1 MTEPPLQ
8 GAEIIA
14 ARALKEFFRNLSE
27 GRFAR
32 NQVAELLELT
42 ADPEYAQIGLRALF
56 PDLIERLN
64 DSFDPGLC
72 AVHDKL
78 LAQLIEFYRRRPEC
92 TLLDKTLESFG
103 LRDERDLL
111 ARRNSLGSE
120 WNLRELERIKRV
132 LVLSRV
138 TIGADVAV
146 TSVIINRLKT
156 AGPGAEIVWIGPH
169 KLAELYGGDPGIRL
183 RPLDYTRTG
192 RVVDRLNAW
201 LGLLDVIRDEMNGF
215 DPAEVLIVDPDS
227 RLTQLG
233 MLPLTFEDRNY
244 HFFGSRSYHAQGSD
258 ALGQLAAQ
266 WSEEHFP
273 ATGQNAPSPSPFL
286 RLPGHMAQS
295 GAENIRRF
303 RSSRSHPVTCVS
315 FGVGGNDL
323 KRVSEEFELEL
334 LARLAMNSLLI
345 LDSGASPQEIAS
357 TDRIVG
363 RLREAGRIVAQGSE
377 NAELPGGL
385 GGADVF
391 VWRGGIGSFAALVR
405 SSDRYI
411 GYDSAGQ
418 HIAAAFGVASVTVF
432 VNNATP
438 KFAERWRP
446 TGHGAIEVLE
456 LSRREADSA
465 RASDVVDEVLRILGE
480 IGTEKETTEHT
491 E

>member
-14 ARALKEFFRNLSE
+14 AHAVKEFFRNLSE
-27 GRFAR
+27 GSFAR

-42 ADPEYAQIGLRALF
+42 ADPETAQIGLRALF
-56 PDLIERLN
+56 QDLIERLN
-64 DSFDPGLC
+64 DSFDPELC

-92 TLLDKTLESFG
+92 ALLDATLESFG
-103 LRDERDLL
+103 LHDEYDLL

-120 WNLRELERIKRV
+120 WNPRELERIQRV

-146 TSVIINRLKT
+146 TSVIINRLN
-156 AGPGAEIVWIGPH
+156 AAVSSAEIVWIGPH
-169 KLAELYGGDPGIRL
+169 KLAELYGGDPVIRL
-183 RPLDYTRTG
+183 RPLDYARTG

-201 LGLLDVIRDEMNGF
+201 LALLDTISDEMKGF

-233 MLPLTFEDRNY
+233 MLPVIAADRNY
-244 HFFGSRSYHAQGSD
+244 HFFESRSYHAQGSD

-266 WSEEHFP
+266 WSKERFP
-273 ATGQNAPSPSPFL
+273 ATGRENAPSPSPFL
-286 RLPGHMAQS
+286 SLPGHMAES
-295 GAENIRRF
+295 GAETIRRL
-303 RSSRSHPVTCVS
+303 RSGRNHPVTCVS

-334 LARLAMNSLLI
+334 LARLETNSLLI
-345 LDSGASPQEIAS
+345 LDSGASAPERAS
-357 TDRIVG
+357 TDHIVG
-363 RLREAGRIVAQGSE
+363 RLREAGRIVIDGSE
-377 NAELPGGL
+377 NADLPRDIGA
-385 GGADVF
+385 ADVF
-391 VWRGGIGSFAALVR
+391 VWRGGIGSLAALVR
-405 SSDRYI
+405 ASDRYI

-418 HIAAAFGVASVTVF
+418 HIAAAFGVELITVF
-432 VNNATP
+432 VNNTTP

-446 TGHGAIEVLE
+446 TGPGSIQVLE
-456 LSRREADSA
+456 LTRREADSV
-465 RASDVVDEVLRILGE
+465 RASDLVDRVLSRLG
-480 IGTEKETTEHT
+480 
-491 E
+491 

>member
-14 ARALKEFFRNLSE
+14 ARAVKEFFRNLSE

-32 NQVAELLELT
+32 NQAAELLELT
-42 ADPEYAQIGLRALF
+42 ADPESAQIGLRALF
-56 PDLIERLN
+56 ADLIERLN

-78 LAQLIEFYRRRPEC
+78 LAQMIEFYRRRPEC
-92 TLLDKTLESFG
+92 ALLDATLDSFG
-103 LRDERDLL
+103 LRDEHDLL
-111 ARRNSLGSE
+111 ARRNSLGSKCNPLE
-120 WNLRELERIKRV
+120 FERIQRV
-132 LVLSRV
+132 LALSRV

-146 TSVIINRLKT
+146 TSVIINQLNR
-156 AGPGAEIVWIGPH
+156 AVPGAEIVWIGPH

-183 RPLDYTRTG
+183 RPLDYARTG

-201 LGLLDVIRDEMNGF
+201 LGLLDAIRDEMRGF
-215 DPAEVLIVDPDS
+215 DPAQVLIVDPDS

-233 MLPLTFEDRNY
+233 MLPVTSEDRNY
-244 HFFGSRSYHAQGSD
+244 HFFESRSYRAQGSD
-258 ALGQLAAQ
+258 ALGELAAQ
-266 WSEEHFP
+266 WSEERFP
-273 ATGQNAPSPSPFL
+273 ATGREHAPSPSPFL
-286 RLPGHMAQS
+286 CLPDHMAQS
-295 GAENIRRF
+295 GAENLRRF
-303 RSSRSHPVTCVS
+303 RSGRSHPVTCVS

-363 RLREAGRIVAQGSE
+363 RLRETGRIVAVGTEHAQMPLDIDL
-377 NAELPGGL
+377 AEVL
-385 GGADVF
+385 
-391 VWRGGIGSFAALVR
+391 VWRGGIGSLAAIVR
-405 SSDRYI
+405 ASDIYV

-418 HIAAAFGVASVTVF
+418 HIAAAFGVASLTVF

-438 KFAERWRP
+438 KFAARWRP

-456 LSRREADSA
+456 LSRRDADSV
-465 RASDVVDEVLRILGE
+465 RASDLADEVLRIRKKRDN
-480 IGTEKETTEHT
+480 GTN
-491 E
+491 